1 MRHDNL
7 RSDSNPNSEENLD
20 SLTPVLPMGD
30 DQNAV
35 LNIIKENLFKRYNIR
50 TDNSEKPKEKK

>member
-50 TDNSEKPKEKK
+50 TDNPKSEKEKK

>member
-20 SLTPVLPMGD
+20 SLTPVLPMGN

-50 TDNSEKPKEKK
+50 MDNSEKPKEKK